1 MKRILPILLALL
13 LLTACGKKTSAPVA
27 TQTEPAS
34 TQTYLPER
42 YYFYSMTADGQTQTA
57 EDFAAIAKA
66 NDETFNDSAMYF
78 VLHED
83 GTALLSLDG
92 ETREM
97 QWRNGQ
103 LWETEAPDQTVHF
116 THSDSV
122 VTMDYEGVTLEFR
135 KR

>member
-13 LLTACGKKTSAPVA
+13 LLTACGKKTSAPAA

-34 TQTYLPER
+34 TQAYLPER
-42 YYFYSMTADGQTQTA
+42 YYFYSMTADGQTQTV
-57 EDFAAIAKA
+57 EDFAAIAEA

-78 VLHED
+78 VLNDD

-103 LWETEAPDQTVHF
+103 LWESEAPDQTVRF